1 METDRYNTYFMDI
14 AIRSSEMSYSRR
26 KKVGAVFV
34 RNRRI
39 LSTGFNGMPP
49 NEDNNCEIED
59 EFGNLITK
67 KDVIHAE
74 ENAIIFANTIGIDL
88 SDSIL
93 YSTLSPCVN
102 CAKLLIK
109 NKIKTVFYDEEYRIN
124 DGEFLLKKHGINI
137 LSIRKEIYDYQKTQT
152 PHNPQTCWGN

>member
-1 METDRYNTYFMDI
+1 
-14 AIRSSEMSYSRR
+14 
-26 KKVGAVFV
+26 
-34 RNRRI
+34 
-39 LSTGFNGMPP
+39 MPP